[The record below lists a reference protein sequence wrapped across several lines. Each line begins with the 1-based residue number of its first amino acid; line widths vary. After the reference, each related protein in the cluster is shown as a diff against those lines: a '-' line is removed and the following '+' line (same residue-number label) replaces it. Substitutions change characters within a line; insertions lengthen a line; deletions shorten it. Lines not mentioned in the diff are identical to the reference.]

1 NRESLDIRGRIC
13 PMTFVYTK
21 LKLEEMQSGEFL
33 TIFLDFEPALK
44 NIPKSCRV
52 QGLAEF
58 IKKEVV
64 IEENTYWKLILKKL

>member
-1 NRESLDIRGRIC
+1 MNKKDINRESLDIRGRIC

-44 NIPKSCRV
+44 NIPK
-52 QGLAEF
+52 
-58 IKKEVV
+58 
-64 IEENTYWKLILKKL
+64 